1 MLFTKLVN
9 SSFKRNLRSYIPY
22 LIATT
27 MLVAINYIFLA
38 IGSNTSLKKLNTGA
52 ATSSLLELGSRF
64 IFLITI
70 AFLIYVNRFLW
81 QERRQEMG
89 LYAMLGMTRSNLQLL
104 VIIEKVYLL
113 VISLTAGLIFGV
125 VFEKL
130 AFLTLVYLLKINR
143 LSQPWIVPH
152 AIGQTILLIT
162 LLFVLILLI
171 DLFKLHRLSPN
182 QLWQPQPVTVKHHGA
197 IYSLAGLAGFGLLI
211 WAYWITLTIKPRI
224 SAISH
229 FFFAVL
235 LLTIGTY
242 LLFIIGSIVFLQLLQ
257 KNKHY
262 YYQPR
267 HFIAVSGMHQ
277 RMEQNGASLAT
288 ICLLCTSILV
298 ILFTSVTLYAG
309 INTTIHSYS
318 PQDVVVTGQRFNA
331 QQWSTVKDIAKRHH
345 ATINHRLTYT
355 MSAPRYGYWRKGRFI
370 NQGDILKMNQQTSS
384 SVIMITTQ
392 EYNRITGQHV
402 HLDDHQALAYANS
415 KGHYG
420 QVTIANQQ
428 YHARRLS
435 HFPFYFNPDHS
446 IYVPTFYVVNQLPA
460 GMPTTDVT
468 CFDYRLAGSEKQQIK
483 FETALQSQLKLT
495 AGNFTGR
502 ATITSLIHGLY
513 GGLVFIGILI
523 SLTMAITTTIVI
535 YFKQITEGYADQER
549 FATMQQVGLSER
561 ETVKSIHSQVLMVF
575 LLPVVGAIINLCF
588 AFPAIR
594 QIMIQLSLYNLPL
607 MITVGVIVTVSLL
620 VLYLLI
626 YGLTTRTYRQIVDQ
640 PIANH

>member
-1 MLFTKLVN
+1 MLYTKLVN

-38 IGSNTSLKKLNTGA
+38 IGSNASLKKLNTGA

-89 LYAMLGMTRSNLQLL
+89 LYSMLGMTRRNLQLL

-113 VISLTAGLIFGV
+113 VISLAAGII
-125 VFEKL
+125 FEKL

-143 LSQPWIVPH
+143 LSQPWIVPQ
-152 AIGQTILLIT
+152 ALWQTALLIT
-162 LLFVLILLI
+162 LLFAFILLI

-182 QLWQPQPVTVKHHGA
+182 QLWQPQTVTVKHHGVL
-197 IYSLAGLAGFGLLI
+197 YSLAGLVGLGLLI

-224 SAISH
+224 SAISR

-235 LLTIGTY
+235 LLTVGTY

-267 HFIAVSGMHQ
+267 HFIAVSGMRQ

-309 INTTIHSYS
+309 INTTIHSYA
-318 PQDVVVTGQRFNA
+318 PQDVVVTGQRFNS
-331 QQWSTVKDIAKRHH
+331 QQWSTVKDVAKKHN

-370 NQGDILKMNQQTSS
+370 NQGDILKMNRQTSS
-384 SVIMITTQ
+384 SVIMLTTK
-392 EYNRITGQHV
+392 EYSRITGRHV
-402 HLDDHQALAYANS
+402 HLGDHQALAYANS

-420 QVTIANQQ
+420 QVTIGNQH
-428 YHARRLS
+428 YRARRLNRY
-435 HFPFYFNPDHS
+435 PFYFNPDHS

-468 CFDYRLAGSEKQQIK
+468 CFDYQLAGSEKKRIK

-495 AGNFTGR
+495 SGNFTGR
-502 ATITSLIHGLY
+502 STITSLIHGLY

-549 FATMQQVGLSER
+549 FATMQQVGLSES

-607 MITVGVIVTVSLL
+607 MVTVGIIVTVSLL
-620 VLYLLI
+620 ILYLLI
-626 YGLTTRTYRQIVDQ
+626 YGLTTRIYRQIVDQ